1 MKYLLGNKEEGIIN
15 LREML
20 YYWIICIMIGYT
32 LRGIIALINN
42 ESVISLI

>member
-1 MKYLLGNKEEGIIN
+1 MKYLLGDKENGTID

-20 YYWIICIMIGYT
+20 YYWVICAMIGYT

-42 ESVISLI
+42 ESTISII

>member
-1 MKYLLGNKEEGIIN
+1 MKYLLGSKENGIID

-20 YYWIICIMIGYT
+20 YYWIICLMIGYT

-42 ESVISLI
+42 ESIINWI

>member
-1 MKYLLGNKEEGIIN
+1 MKYLLGNKENGIID

-20 YYWIICIMIGYT
+20 YYWTICLMIGYT

-42 ESVISLI
+42 GFTISWI

>member
-20 YYWIICIMIGYT
+20 YYWTICLMVGYT

-42 ESVISLI
+42 ESIINWI

>member
-1 MKYLLGNKEEGIIN
+1 MKYLLGNKEEGIID

-20 YYWIICIMIGYT
+20 YYWTICIMIGYT